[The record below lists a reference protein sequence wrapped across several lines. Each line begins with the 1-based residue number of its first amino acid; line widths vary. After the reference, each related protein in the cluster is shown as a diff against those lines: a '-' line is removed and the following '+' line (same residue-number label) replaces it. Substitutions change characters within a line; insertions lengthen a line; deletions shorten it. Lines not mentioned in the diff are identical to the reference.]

1 MARTDK
7 EIVDQTHNL
16 AIEFYRILGYQ
27 HKGDKPLYNSQ
38 HPTEL
43 AMWHMACLAQETLTG
58 TDPENSLNELD

>member
-38 HPTEL
+38 YPTEL
-43 AMWHMACLAQETLTG
+43 AMWHMACLR
-58 TDPENSLNELD
+58 